1 MIKYETSCASDHVQ
15 VICHGIPDKRPL
27 EDGDI
32 VNVDVSAYYRG
43 YHGDLNETFV
53 VGQVD
58 ATSKRLIKAAHDV
71 SCHPGPHLL
80 LLHLQSV
87 ANVIF
92 LVFAYF
98 AMPASCS
105 LYFFI
110 HAYVC

>member
-58 ATSKRLIKAAHDV
+58 AASKRLIKAAHDV
-71 SCHPGPHLL
+71 SCHESRCSFPV
-80 LLHLQSV
+80 V
-87 ANVIF
+87 AFTVF
-92 LVFAYF
+92 LIR
-98 AMPASCS
+98 
-105 LYFFI
+105 L
-110 HAYVC
+110 